1 MKEISQIT
9 LKVNEIFY
17 SLQGEG
23 GRAGEASIFIRL
35 AGCNLKCDFCDT
47 EYEKYT
53 EMTLKEIHTAIGK
66 FPCKW
71 IVWTG
76 GEPCIQLCTDIL
88 CWFSVNGFYQAVET
102 NGSIYIPFGFDYVTI
117 SPKLGMQRLL
127 DVSKEYRFN
136 IDEIRA
142 PFAIGKI
149 IPNVKDIPK
158 VKHYY
163 LSPIFNGDKMD
174 QENLQFCIQYCL
186 EHPEWK
192 LSIQQQKI
200 WKIK

>member
-1 MKEISQIT
+1 MKEISLTT

-23 GRAGEASIFIRL
+23 CRAGEASIFIRL

-47 EYEKYT
+47 EFEKFT
-53 EMTLKEIHTAIGK
+53 EMTLEEIYETIGK
-66 FPCKW
+66 VLCKW

-76 GEPCIQLCTDIL
+76 GEPCIQLYTDIL
-88 CWFSVNGFYQAVET
+88 YWFAENGFHQAVET
-102 NGSIYIPFGFDYVTI
+102 NGTIYIPIGFDYVTV

-127 DVSKEYRFN
+127 DVSKEYRFE
-136 IDEIRA
+136 IDEIRT
-142 PFAIGKI
+142 PYAIGKI
-149 IPNVKDIPK
+149 IPNIEDLPTAKN
-158 VKHYY
+158 YY

-174 QENLQFCIQYCL
+174 QENLQSCIQYCL